1 MRNRLSSI
9 QHFIRMRVELA
20 QRLLLFLSQDVDYGD
35 LMQNY
40 FPLSIFANR
49 LRLHKA
55 TSLCPLISRL
65 WVHEVDFWSSSEITA

>member
-1 MRNRLSSI
+1 MRDRLSSI

-20 QRLLLFLSQDVDYGD
+20 QRMLLFLSQDTRYGD

-55 TSLCPLISRL
+55 TSLRALLSRP
-65 WVHEVDFWSSSEITA
+65 WMHGVDFGPPAK

>member
-20 QRLLLFLSQDVDYGD
+20 QRMLLLLSQDIRYGD

-55 TSLCPLISRL
+55 TSLRPLLSRP
-65 WVHEVDFWSSSEITA
+65 WMHGVDFGPPAK